1 VEGSCH
7 FWVFPAV
14 MVAPS
19 GVPPR
24 RRELIGTVLEAA
36 TIPPTTEPGHAHTR
50 LREQSPSHFSEPTSP
65 VNNSGIHSLPSSK
78 SAQARPQAI
87 AREVRMYCFRFGIC
101 GTFMPLSGVRGV
113 SRIAVVWTQL
123 VAAIS
128 AISSL
133 HFNVLFTRAVV
144 RLAVAFE

>member
-1 VEGSCH
+1 
-7 FWVFPAV
+7 
-14 MVAPS
+14 
-19 GVPPR
+19 
-24 RRELIGTVLEAA
+24 
-36 TIPPTTEPGHAHTR
+36 
-50 LREQSPSHFSEPTSP
+50 
-65 VNNSGIHSLPSSK
+65 
-78 SAQARPQAI
+78 
-87 AREVRMYCFRFGIC
+87 MYCFRFGIC

-128 AISSL
+128 AISSI